1 MAYFFDFEG
10 QTVKVRIEG
19 SFTITTASRFKNEIL
34 QLIDEGRHFVTID
47 MSGVDL
53 IDSLALGTLVSVL
66 KRTHSHGGN
75 VSIQNPQG
83 AVREALT
90 ITKLNQVFV
99 IE

>member
-1 MAYFFDFEG
+1 MNVQLEG
-10 QTVKVRIEG
+10 N
-19 SFTITTASRFKNEIL
+19 FTFMTAIQFKNEVL

-53 IDSLALGTLVSVL
+53 IDSLALGSLVSVL

-75 VSIQNPQG
+75 VRIQNPQG
-83 AVREALT
+83 IVREALA

-99 IE
+99 ID